1 MIATSFQSDLR
12 TRHQCPVCDGVLP
25 WRPGFLPGDVPCP
38 DCGAYLWCSKRVQD
52 GTVVLEVLPGRTPK
66 PEDIA
71 QLVRS
76 LRRTSQIRHVVADL
90 SALDFAN
97 SSFIA
102 SLIGLHR
109 QVQAAGGRLVV
120 SDVTPL
126 VREELH
132 LLRLDTLLE
141 IAD

>member
-1 MIATSFQSDLR
+1 MVI
-12 TRHQCPVCDGVLP
+12 
-25 WRPGFLPGDVPCP
+25 
-38 DCGAYLWCSKRVQD
+38 
-52 GTVVLEVLPGRTPK
+52 LEVLPGRTPE
-66 PEDIA
+66 PADVA

-90 SALDFAN
+90 SALDFV
-97 SSFIA
+97 SSAFVA

-109 QVQAAGGRLVV
+109 HVQAAGGRLVLR
-120 SDVTPL
+120 DLTPL
-126 VREELH
+126 VREELR